1 MIEIVRDNVTN
12 GERTGSAS
20 SARAFGGSLRLCKCQ
35 NPHAIRIVI
44 IVGKNDLTVLRPQI
58 LNGIFPVTAVAPR
71 NPGARAAG
79 ELAIAKARER

>member
-20 SARAFGGSLRLCKCQ
+20 SARAFGGSLRLGKCR
-35 NPHAIRIVI
+35 NPRAIRIVI
-44 IVGKNDLTVLRPQI
+44 IVGKNNLTVLVRRF
-58 LNGIFPVTAVAPR
+58 NGIFPVTAVAPR

-79 ELAIAKARER
+79 SLR